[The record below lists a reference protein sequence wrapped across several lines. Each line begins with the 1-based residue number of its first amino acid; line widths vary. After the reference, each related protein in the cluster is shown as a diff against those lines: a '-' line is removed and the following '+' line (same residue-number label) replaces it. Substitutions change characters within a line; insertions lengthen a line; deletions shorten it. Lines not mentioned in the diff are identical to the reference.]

1 MYSDMTFKSERRL
14 EGRVAVVTGAS
25 RGIGRA
31 TALTFAHEG
40 AKAVVNYRREQS
52 KAEGVVE
59 KINEMGG
66 EAFAFKADVSD
77 PVAVEKMID
86 ETMDRFAGVDILV
99 NNAGIYMGQG
109 SLLEFDMEDFDP
121 MWDVNV
127 KGVLN
132 CTRAI
137 ASHMMN
143 KRYGK
148 VVNISSVAGLGT
160 ASYPGNMLYS
170 STKAAV
176 IVLTKRLALE
186 LGQYGININAIA
198 PGLILTDMAAEVR
211 SPNENTKEFLRS
223 RREKRMLRRL
233 GRPDDVANVALF
245 LASDESSFITGQ
257 VISVDGGLLNFI
269 THSY

>member
-1 MYSDMTFKSERRL
+1 M
-14 EGRVAVVTGAS
+14 
-25 RGIGRA
+25 
-31 TALTFAHEG
+31 
-40 AKAVVNYRREQS
+40 VVNYRRERS
-52 KAEGVVE
+52 KAEEVVE
-59 KINEMGG
+59 KIDEMGG

-77 PVAVEKMID
+77 PGAVEMMME

-99 NNAGIYMGQG
+99 NNAGVHMGQG
-109 SLLEFDMEDFDP
+109 PLLEFDMEDFDP

-132 CTRAI
+132 CTRAV
-137 ASHMMN
+137 ASHMMD

-148 VVNISSVAGLGT
+148 VVNIASVAGFGT
-160 ASYPGNMLYS
+160 ASLPGNMLYS

-186 LGQYGININAIA
+186 LGQYGIHVNAIA
-198 PGLILTDMAAEVR
+198 PGLILTDMAMDVQSSE
-211 SPNENTKEFLRS
+211 ENTEDFLRS

-233 GRPDDVANVALF
+233 GEPEDVANVALF